1 MIQPAWY
8 GCSPAPGR
16 VDGSTSSPVAW
27 STLLHQVCIQLL
39 KGREFNQRSQTFSNP
54 VSKFTTD
61 VKRILNDPES
71 YRLCRPNLH
80 EALARLY
87 LTKGVNDTATR
98 KEATQ
103 YVMQQLE
110 AALPESPPKGCLHY
124 SLDEIRRFLLHSMSH
139 RDDTDD
145 ETAASLMQ
153 FLHMLDNYY
162 LSQTASDPYND
173 FSSMHWLPSVS
184 WVAYVVDL
192 KRFAERHRFFQRLH
206 SSGHK
211 GSAPVNMDPAQVFLR
226 QIIQTL
232 QRCMGEDGNDS
243 VAAELFTLYSATLPN
258 LTPQQL
264 LDDLEKRPKL
274 KDAHRSPVRKLAD
287 LAPAAP
293 VPRRA
298 AAAAYTEHGTTD
310 HADVDALRTNCARL
324 QAEVER
330 LSALTLKN
338 QPRPADA
345 ASSPPPGGGDVD
357 IDVFFAGAG
366 TDGFEF
372 PKFGPAKPLP
382 SGMRM
387 CLDVPKIQQAGVLA
401 EVDFGELWNR
411 DHKFG
416 LVSHLECPMCP
427 RLPWFNKF
435 TECVEYKDLKHL
447 LPNPDKAPSKT
458 NKTPAHVT
466 TYHYKWQCPGLK
478 RFISQHIE
486 THPNDAWMKT
496 HMEGS
501 DVYALLRASY
511 DRQKAAA
518 ATAGE
523 DRAPG
528 TPRPGR
534 PSPNAATPKQANKN
548 EANKNDGDLDDDN

>member
-1 MIQPAWY
+1 
-8 GCSPAPGR
+8 
-16 VDGSTSSPVAW
+16 
-27 STLLHQVCIQLL
+27 
-39 KGREFNQRSQTFSNP
+39 
-54 VSKFTTD
+54 
-61 VKRILNDPES
+61 
-71 YRLCRPNLH
+71 
-80 EALARLY
+80 LY
-87 LTKGVNDTATR
+87 LTKGVNDTAT
-98 KEATQ
+98 KKDATQ

-110 AALPESPPKGCLHY
+110 SALPESSPKGCLHY

-145 ETAASLMQ
+145 ETSMSLMQ

-173 FSSMHWLPSVS
+173 FSSMHWLPSVP

-192 KRFAERHRFFQRLH
+192 KRFAERHRFFIRLN

-211 GSAPVNMDPAQVFLR
+211 GSAPVNMDATQVFLR
-226 QIIQTL
+226 QIVQTL

-243 VAAELFTLYSATLPN
+243 VAAELFTLYSATLTN

-274 KDAHRSPVRKLAD
+274 KEAHRSPVRKIAD
-287 LAPAAP
+287 LAPAVP

-387 CLDVPKIQQAGVLA
+387 CLDVPKIQQAGILA
-401 EVDFGELWNR
+401 GIDFGELWNR

-427 RLPWFNKF
+427 RLPWFDKF
-435 TECVEYKDLKHL
+435 TECVEYKDLKNL
-447 LPNPDKAPSKT
+447 LPNPNKPPSKT

-478 RFISQHIE
+478 RFIGQHIE

-511 DRQKAAA
+511 DRQKAHAA
-518 ATAGE
+518 ATAGA
-523 DRAPG
+523 DGVPG

-534 PSPNAATPKQANKN
+534 PSPKAATPKQANR
-548 EANKNDGDLDDDN
+548 NDGDLDDDN